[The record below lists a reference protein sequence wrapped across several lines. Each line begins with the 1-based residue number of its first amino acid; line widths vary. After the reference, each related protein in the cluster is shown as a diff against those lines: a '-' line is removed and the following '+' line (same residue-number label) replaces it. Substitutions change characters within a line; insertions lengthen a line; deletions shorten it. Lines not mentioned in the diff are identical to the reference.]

1 MGIVNFICLAS
12 YSWAMSGEVRMVS
25 IQGGAASD
33 YLKEGRK
40 GRRARTARATQ
51 HRQRQQDGGF
61 DTAPGPSM
69 RINSGA
75 NAMIRNATRTLRGG
89 ENESSVVQNT
99 PSASALPTE
108 PASSAFLT
116 VQGGAKKLI
125 LVPKK
130 TTARLHLAPPKS
142 KRRVLH
148 TRKIRVHLSG
158 LKKRITHAKTI
169 HHESRSK
176 SIHEIR
182 KLLEDARLVKP
193 AKEGKQ
199 VPESVLRDIYKDY
212 MLLRGRAL

>member
-1 MGIVNFICLAS
+1 
-12 YSWAMSGEVRMVS
+12 MSGEVRMVS

-51 HRQRQQDGGF
+51 QRQTQQGQTQRQQDGGF

-99 PSASALPTE
+99 PSPLPTEPAPLPTE

>member
-1 MGIVNFICLAS
+1 MGMVNFICLAS

-40 GRRARTARATQ
+40 GRRARTARVGQ
-51 HRQRQQDGGF
+51 HAQDGGF

-89 ENESSVVQNT
+89 ENESSVVQNA
-99 PSASALPTE
+99 PSAPSAPSAPPSVE
-108 PASSAFLT
+108 ASAP

-176 SIHEIR
+176 SINEIR
-182 KLLEDARLVKP
+182 KLLEEARLVKP